1 MAQAQDSGSSSDS
14 EDEALRA
21 ARNRVA
27 HTTQHDYN
35 SEFGMI
41 KGFAVENG
49 SFGDCIAQGRLV
61 EPVPFALGQAYLVHI
76 RDAMIPWP
84 LDPRPAETRT
94 GLKHYSTSKINGAI
108 NAIKYSYSKVS
119 CPIPYM
125 ENKFYDDFRHSFK
138 HIIAREKA
146 ANAYP
151 CQSGTVP
158 LSMAATIR
166 LLEAAIRLV
175 PTGRGAAES
184 SVRQLWL
191 FLLICIATCGRVERV
206 ARVHLQCIS
215 WFADA
220 LTVKIPTSKS
230 DTALPSICD
239 LSGSVEFHVAVL
251 FLKTLLP
258 KSQD

>member
-76 RDAMIPWP
+76 RDMMIPWP

-108 NAIKYSYSKVS
+108 NAI
-119 CPIPYM
+119 
-125 ENKFYDDFRHSFK
+125 
-138 HIIAREKA
+138 
-146 ANAYP
+146 
-151 CQSGTVP
+151 T
-158 LSMAATIR
+158 
-166 LLEAAIRLV
+166 
-175 PTGRGAAES
+175 
-184 SVRQLWL
+184 
-191 FLLICIATCGRVERV
+191 
-206 ARVHLQCIS
+206 
-215 WFADA
+215 
-220 LTVKIPTSKS
+220 
-230 DTALPSICD
+230 
-239 LSGSVEFHVAVL
+239 
-251 FLKTLLP
+251 
-258 KSQD
+258 